1 MTLCNLGLGAV
12 LMFIVSVYLFSL
24 NEIKPKMKEQ
34 RRKPASANKD
44 LVDEK
49 RSTVGK
55 GNHNKF
61 LRNFFMNVKL

>member
-1 MTLCNLGLGAV
+1 MR
-12 LMFIVSVYLFSL
+12 
-24 NEIKPKMKEQ
+24 EQ